1 MTTDSV
7 DITSYLAR
15 IGYDGPD
22 SVPPTLET
30 LRRLQLCHAC
40 SIPFENLDV
49 LLNQTPDLDINSI
62 QRKLIT
68 DRRGGYCFE
77 QNGLM
82 TEVLKALGYETI
94 GLSGRVLFSAA
105 NDALAART
113 HLFAKVMLDGIPW
126 LVDVG
131 VGGFTPSEPLRM
143 DTPSPQQTL
152 HDTRR
157 IIRSEQPTP
166 DGFDHWFHQ
175 VLIGDE
181 WKSVYEFTGEQMLGI
196 DREVGNWWTSA
207 SPASTF
213 RDKIMVA
220 MAAPDGSR
228 HSLATRKYSHRKN
241 GEPIESIEIES
252 SQQLLELLDQRF
264 GLRIPSGTLFGIDGL

>member
-1 MTTDSV
+1 MTIDSI
-7 DITSYLAR
+7 DIDSYLER

-22 SVPPTLET
+22 SAPPTLET

-49 LLNQTPDLDINSI
+49 LLGRPIDLSTQGIYE
-62 QRKLIT
+62 KLISSN
-68 DRRGGYCFE
+68 RGGYCFE

-82 TEVLKALGYETI
+82 LKVLERLGYEAI
-94 GLSGRVLFSAA
+94 GLSARVIFSAINGA
-105 NDALAART
+105 MPART
-113 HLFAKVMLDGIPW
+113 HLFTRVMLDGVPW

-143 DTPSPQQTL
+143 DTQCPQETL

-157 IIRSEQPTP
+157 IIRSEEPSP
-166 DGFDHWFHQ
+166 DGFGHWFHQ

-207 SPASTF
+207 SPESTF

-220 MAAPDGSR
+220 MATSDGSR
-228 HSLATRKYSHRKN
+228 HSLATRKYTHRLN
-241 GEPIESIEIES
+241 GEPIESIEIETS
-252 SQQLLELLDQRF
+252 KQLLDLLDQRF
-264 GLRIPSGTLFGIDGL
+264 GLRFPAGTLFGIDGL

>member
-1 MTTDSV
+1 MTTDSI
-7 DITSYLAR
+7 DIDSYLER

-22 SVPPTLET
+22 SAPPTLET
-30 LRRLQLCHAC
+30 LRRLQICHAC

-49 LLNQTPDLDINSI
+49 LLGRPIDLSI
-62 QRKLIT
+62 KGIQHKLISSK
-68 DRRGGYCFE
+68 RGGYCFE
-77 QNGLM
+77 HNGLM
-82 TEVLKALGYETI
+82 LKVLETLGYESI

-105 NDALAART
+105 SEAMAART
-113 HLFAKVMLDGIPW
+113 HLFSRVMLDGVPW

-157 IIRSEQPTP
+157 IIRAEEPSP

-181 WKSVYEFTGEQMLGI
+181 WKSVYEFTGEQMLDI

-228 HSLATRKYSHRKN
+228 HSLATRKYTHRKN
-241 GEPIESIEIES
+241 GEPIESIEIDS

-264 GLRIPSGTLFGIDGL
+264 GLRIPAGTLFGIDGL